1 MKLKSAGKCV
11 AGQAERRGV
20 FVFRQNEVG
29 NSRVVGLVAG
39 EAGDGRSIL
48 AKGDVRARDRMSLDG

>member
-1 MKLKSAGKCV
+1 M